1 MKTLKVI
8 GMVPLVLVAATAFS
22 QGDNH
27 AVPRGG
33 GGGGGSSEGA
43 RHTGGGGG
51 SQASGGGG
59 GSQSG
64 GSGGGAP
71 SQGGSGGGYSSSGA
85 EGRRP
90 RPGTGSGHRDS
101 YGNEYNHY
109 GRYGSYGYG
118 GYYGYPYSSY
128 YYSPYAYWGY
138 PGYGGGLGYGYGY
151 GYGAYGYGYGDNYGY
166 APAPYYGGGGG
177 GGYRQ
182 GNDGEQIRTLVDP
195 AKTRVY
201 VDGYYA
207 GVADDFDGMFQRLN
221 VSPGRHDI
229 TLKLEGYASHTF
241 SVYPGGGETIKL
253 RWDMVK
259 GTGETRETIGEEYAR
274 PVDQGRDPARA
285 TLQNEPPRP
294 RPEPGREVD
303 SAPPDSPRNDQPV
316 IQMPQAGRGEI
327 LFDILPLDASVY
339 IDGEF
344 HGKASQLTQVQL
356 PFGRHRVE
364 VVRPGYRTEETEI
377 NVDAEGRKLVVKL
390 DRR

>member
-1 MKTLKVI
+1 MKTLRII
-8 GMVPLVLVAATAFS
+8 GMVPLVLIAATAFS
-22 QGDNH
+22 QGDNR

-33 GGGGGSSEGA
+33 GGGGGGGGSSAGS

-51 SQASGGGG
+51 APQGGGASAQAPHS
-59 GSQSG
+59 GSSG
-64 GSGGGAP
+64 GSAY
-71 SQGGSGGGYSSSGA
+71 QSGA

-90 RPGTGSGHRDS
+90 RPGTGTGNRDY
-101 YGNEYNHY
+101 YGNEYNRY
-109 GRYGSYGYG
+109 GRYGYSGYG
-118 GYYGYPYSSY
+118 GYYGYPY

-138 PGYGGGLGYGYGY
+138 PGYGWGFGLGYGYGY
-151 GYGAYGYGYGDNYGY
+151 GYGYGDYYGYY
-166 APAPYYGGGGG
+166 PAPYYGGGS
-177 GGYRQ
+177 GGYREA
-182 GNDGEQIRTLVDP
+182 NVAQIRTLVDP

-241 SVYPGGGETIKL
+241 SVYGGGSEVIKL

-259 GTGETRETIGEEYAR
+259 GTGETRETIGSEYERRLDQAPATDREPR
-274 PVDQGRDPARA
+274 PS
-285 TLQNEPPRP
+285 EPPSA

-303 SAPPDSPRNDQPV
+303 SERGAPPQ
-316 IQMPQAGRGEI
+316 IQMPQPGRGEI

-344 HGKASQLTQVQL
+344 HGKASQVTQVQL
-356 PFGRHRVE
+356 PLGRHRIE

-377 NVDAEGRKLVVKL
+377 NVDAEGRKVVVKL

>member
-8 GMVPLVLVAATAFS
+8 GMVPLVLIAATAFS
-22 QGDNH
+22 QGDNR

-33 GGGGGSSEGA
+33 GGGDSSAGA

-51 SQASGGGG
+51 GSQGG
-59 GSQSG
+59 GSQGGGSASAPSHG
-64 GSGGGAP
+64 GSGGA
-71 SQGGSGGGYSSSGA
+71 YSYSGA

-90 RPGTGSGHRDS
+90 RPGTGTGNRDR

-109 GRYGSYGYG
+109 YGRSPYYGYG
-118 GYYGYPYSSY
+118 GYYGYPYSY

-138 PGYGGGLGYGYGY
+138 PGYGWGFGLGYGY
-151 GYGAYGYGYGDNYGY
+151 GYGAYGYGYGDYYGY
-166 APAPYYGGGGG
+166 YPAPYYGGG
-177 GGYRQ
+177 YRET
-182 GNDGEQIRTLVDP
+182 NVAQIRTLIDP
-195 AKTRVY
+195 PKTRVY

-207 GVADDFDGMFQRLN
+207 GVADDFDGMFQRLS

-229 TLKLEGYASHTF
+229 ALKLEGYASHTY
-241 SVYPGGGETIKL
+241 SVYVGGAETIKL

-259 GTGETRETIGEEYAR
+259 GTGETRETIGSEYER
-274 PVDQGRDPARA
+274 PLDQSPAPARE
-285 TLQNEPPRP
+285 LPQSEPPRA

-303 SAPPDSPRNDQPV
+303 SPRIDQPV

-344 HGKASQLTQVQL
+344 HGKASQVTQVQL
-356 PFGRHRVE
+356 PFGRHRIE

-377 NVDAEGRKLVVKL
+377 NVDAEGRKVVVKL

>member
-1 MKTLKVI
+1 MKTLKII
-8 GMVPLVLVAATAFS
+8 GMVPLVLIAATAFS
-22 QGDNH
+22 QDH

-33 GGGGGSSEGA
+33 GGGGGGGGSSAGA

-51 SQASGGGG
+51 GG
-59 GSQSG
+59 GSQG
-64 GSGGGAP
+64 GGSASAPSHGGSSGGGAYY
-71 SQGGSGGGYSSSGA
+71 GSGA
-85 EGRRP
+85 ENRRP
-90 RPGTGSGHRDS
+90 RPGTGTGNRDY

-109 GRYGSYGYG
+109 NGRYGYYGYG

-138 PGYGGGLGYGYGY
+138 PGYGWGLGYGY
-151 GYGAYGYGYGDNYGY
+151 GYGAYGYGYGDYYGY
-166 APAPYYGGGGG
+166 YPSQAYG
-177 GGYRQ
+177 GGYRESS
-182 GNDGEQIRTLVDP
+182 GAQIRTLVDP

-207 GVADDFDGMFQRLN
+207 GVADDFDGMFQRLT

-241 SVYPGGGETIKL
+241 SVYPGGADTIKL

-259 GTGETRETIGEEYAR
+259 GTGETRETVGEEYAR
-274 PVDQGRDPARA
+274 PLDQSPAPAREA
-285 TLQNEPPRP
+285 PQSEPPRA

-303 SAPPDSPRNDQPV
+303 SPRIDQPV
-316 IQMPQAGRGEI
+316 IQMSQPGRGEI

-344 HGKASQLTQVQL
+344 HGKASQVTQVQL

-377 NVDAEGRKLVVKL
+377 NVDAEGRKIVVKL